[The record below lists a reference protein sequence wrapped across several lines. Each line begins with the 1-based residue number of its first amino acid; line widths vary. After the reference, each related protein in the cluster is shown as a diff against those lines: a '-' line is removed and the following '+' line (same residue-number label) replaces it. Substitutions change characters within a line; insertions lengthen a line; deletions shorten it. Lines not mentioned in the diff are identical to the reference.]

1 MRQHL
6 LVPAG
11 ARVLLFNRLSRTQS
25 LPTSGRLP
33 LPGAAYPIFMPAGER
48 SAHDYCSGRT
58 SVEQDDEEPDCLCA
72 DRSLDSASAWTI
84 TTSLRY
90 LGLLDLHGST
100 MLRGGAGNDHQVA
113 AWDLALAL
121 HDLADRANGGA
132 DSTTCLGC
140 WKGLQRLDRPRARW
154 VGDQA
159 RDIAVL
165 PRAA

>member
-25 LPTSGRLP
+25 LPTSVRLP

-48 SAHDYCSGRT
+48 SAHDYCSGRIR
-58 SVEQDDEEPDCLCA
+58 VEQDDEEPDCLCA

-84 TTSLRY
+84 STPLRY

-100 MLRGGAGNDHQVA
+100 ILRGGGRHDHKVPAGDVA
-113 AWDLALAL
+113 PAVYDPADLGACAGR
-121 HDLADRANGGA
+121 RA
-132 DSTTCLGC
+132 
-140 WKGLQRLDRPRARW
+140 KR
-154 VGDQA
+154 
-159 RDIAVL
+159 
-165 PRAA
+165 